1 MSAQMDNTQ
10 DRNITIHPMSSED
23 IEDIIKNYSD
33 QGWNKPREVIIG
45 YFDKQKNDNA
55 YVFVAKYGKNLAGY
69 TVLYKD
75 TDVGPFA
82 HKKIPVIS
90 DFIVFEKYQRNG
102 IGGKILDAAELKAL
116 ELSDNV
122 QLAVGLHSG
131 YGAAQRIYAKRGYVP
146 DGSGVW
152 YKDSPLEP
160 YDDCQ
165 NDDDLVLYLLKN
177 LRIV

>member
-1 MSAQMDNTQ
+1 MNNTQ
-10 DRNITIHPMSSED
+10 DNSITINPMSSED
-23 IEDIIKNYSD
+23 IEIILQNYSE
-33 QGWNKPREVIIG
+33 QGWRKPREVIEG
-45 YFDKQKNDNA
+45 YFDKQENGDI
-55 YVFVAKYGKNLAGY
+55 YMFIAKYGDNLAGY

-75 TDVGPFA
+75 SDVGPFA
-82 HKKIPVIS
+82 HKRIPVIS
-90 DFIVFEKYQRNG
+90 DFVVFEKYQRKG
-102 IGGKILDAAELKAL
+102 IGSKILDAAEQKAS
-116 ELSDNV
+116 ELNDNI

-131 YGAAQRIYAKRGYVP
+131 YGAAQRIYIKRGYVP

-177 LRIV
+177 LRNV

>member
-1 MSAQMDNTQ
+1 MDTTQ
-10 DRNITIHPMSSED
+10 NRNITIHPMSSED
-23 IEDIIKNYSD
+23 VEIIMQNYTG
-33 QGWNKPREVIIG
+33 QGWEKSKEIIEG
-45 YFDKQKNDNA
+45 YFDKQKNGDI
-55 YVFVAKYGKNLAGY
+55 YVFIAKYGDSLAGY

-90 DFIVFEKYQRNG
+90 DLIVFEKYQRKG
-102 IGGKILDAAELKAL
+102 IAGKILDAAEQKASD
-116 ELSDNV
+116 LSDNV

-131 YGAAQRIYAKRGYVP
+131 YGAAQRIYVKRGYVP

-177 LRIV
+177 FRTV